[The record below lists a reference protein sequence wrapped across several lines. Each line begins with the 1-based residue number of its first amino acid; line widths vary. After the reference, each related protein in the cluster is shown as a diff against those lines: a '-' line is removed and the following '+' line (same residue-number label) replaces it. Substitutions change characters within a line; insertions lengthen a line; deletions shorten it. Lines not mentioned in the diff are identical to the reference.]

1 MITVTIPAIPFLI
14 GIGVF
19 FISIFSMVDDSDM
32 LPMFILSAMISVIL
46 FFASYGLFS
55 ILGAF

>member
-19 FISIFSMVDDSDM
+19 FASIFSMVDDSDM
-32 LPMFILSAMISVIL
+32 LPMFILSAMILVIL

>member
-1 MITVTIPAIPFLI
+1 MITVTIPVIPSLI
-14 GIGVF
+14 GIGAF
-19 FISIFSMVDDSDM
+19 FVCIFSMVDDSDM
-32 LPMFILSAMISVIL
+32 LPVFIIFVTISLIL

>member
-14 GIGVF
+14 GISAFCV
-19 FISIFSMVDDSDM
+19 SIFSMVDDSYM
-32 LPMFILSAMISVIL
+32 LLMFILSVTISVIL
-46 FFASYGLFS
+46 FFASYGVFS

>member
-14 GIGVF
+14 GIGAF
-19 FISIFSMVDDSDM
+19 FVSIFSMVDDSDV
-32 LPMFILSAMISVIL
+32 LPMFILSVTISVIL
-46 FFASYGLFS
+46 FFASYGVFS

>member
-14 GIGVF
+14 GISAF
-19 FISIFSMVDDSDM
+19 FVSIFSMADDSDV
-32 LPMFILSAMISVIL
+32 LPMFILSVTISVIL
-46 FFASYGLFS
+46 FFASYGVFS